1 MREILKRNLGITNE
15 AFQQQRRVYEQL
27 TNSSIL
33 ELTREDLVRQVRQYE
48 LQQPL
53 FKVRICL
60 PPLSLSRRLLL
71 RLLSTMFTRWH
82 LAGDGN
88 SCCETNCGRRA
99 RSSRMPNKL
108 RSTSHNVRATC
119 QLARHHQEY
128 VAPTDVAHCCR
139 CSAPPIPRPSHQYR
153 GAHQRACALGHANL
167 WRQWFGNQ
175 ARDVASKYAQSPTL
189 LHTAVPSRY

>member
-60 PPLSLSRRLLL
+60 PPPVPLAAAAAAAIVHHVHSLAPRR
-71 RLLSTMFTRWH
+71 
-82 LAGDGN
+82 
-88 SCCETNCGRRA
+88 
-99 RSSRMPNKL
+99 
-108 RSTSHNVRATC
+108 
-119 QLARHHQEY
+119 
-128 VAPTDVAHCCR
+128 
-139 CSAPPIPRPSHQYR
+139 
-153 GAHQRACALGHANL
+153 
-167 WRQWFGNQ
+167 
-175 ARDVASKYAQSPTL
+175 
-189 LHTAVPSRY
+189 